1 VKDSSTST
9 TVATT
14 QEVRVSIL
22 SEAGLPDPG
31 LPKPGLPAVAVL
43 LLMWRISSGGGAGSA
58 TRGERR
64 AGSPGVEPQSP
75 LASFANMGRDARFG
89 EMRVVC

>member
-22 SEAGLPDPG
+22 
-31 LPKPGLPAVAVL
+31 PKLGLPAVAVL
-43 LLMWRISSGGGAGSA
+43 LLMLCVSSGGGAGFPA
-58 TRGERR
+58 
-64 AGSPGVEPQSP
+64 PG
-75 LASFANMGRDARFG
+75 AA
-89 EMRVVC
+89 